1 MRILD
6 NIKKFLKGENAKPII
21 KQENTYKK
29 SVLSSNIMNLIN
41 DIKRIDSF
49 DKSLW
54 NLSNAANI
62 SLQNKSE
69 IELEQLYANL
79 SSRLEELK
87 REKQKINFSR
97 QSLEA
102 SKWTGQKPKNMTDYE
117 FDRFQRDD

>member
-54 NLSNAANI
+54 NLSNASNI

-79 SSRLEELK
+79 SSRLE
-87 REKQKINFSR
+87 KINFSR